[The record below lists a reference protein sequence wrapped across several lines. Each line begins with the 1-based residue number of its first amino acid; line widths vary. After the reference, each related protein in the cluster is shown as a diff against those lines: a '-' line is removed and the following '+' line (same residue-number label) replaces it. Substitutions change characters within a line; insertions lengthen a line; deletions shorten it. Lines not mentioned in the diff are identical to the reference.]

1 MMQYRHKLESFAFF
15 DRVRIQRHLEKMAQ
29 KGWRLTK
36 IGRFFWTYRRAV
48 PQKLHYT
55 VTYYPSASEF
65 DPEPSE
71 KQKIY
76 QELSAG
82 TGWEFVCSAAQR
94 QVFCS
99 EAEDPVAMETD
110 PTVEV
115 HTIHETAKRSY
126 LLIYSFLLLWSLW
139 NIGELIS
146 GLMKDPVPI
155 LSSSVDLI
163 LAMCWMLQLVFSAVT
178 LIGYFR
184 WYRRA
189 RQACQ
194 WGEFYPT
201 PGYTVIQNVLI
212 CTILAVFAYWCIDS
226 FRAGNRLAAVVMLLA
241 LGYVIVLNLG
251 LYGMRQLMKRKK
263 ASRGRN
269 LFFTSAV
276 CLLLA
281 MGMMAGI
288 AKAAAAGAF
297 TGLIEDPANPRQDLR
312 LQMEDLQQTQ
322 TERYAYHARWNETVF
337 LGYYTA
343 RQVMEYID
351 PEDPENPERLPE
363 LFYSVTVVKLPGLYD
378 LCKNAYL
385 RNADRSETDWKHH
398 YAPIDGAAWGAVE
411 AYQLTDPAMK
421 RFYSFLLCYDDRIV
435 SIRLDWEPTAE
446 QMRIIAQ
453 KLGGV
458 AAGA

>member
-1 MMQYRHKLESFAFF
+1 MRQYRHKIEAFTFF
-15 DRVRIQRHLEKMAQ
+15 DRDRIRRHLEKMAQ

-48 PQKLHYT
+48 PQKLHYA

-71 KQKIY
+71 KQRIY

-82 TGWEFVCSAAQR
+82 TGWEFVCSAAQM

-139 NIGELIS
+139 NVGELIS
-146 GLMKDPVPI
+146 DLMKDPIPV
-155 LSSSVDLI
+155 LSSPME
-163 LAMCWMLQLVFSAVT
+163 LALALCWTVHMAFSAVM

-189 RQACQ
+189 RRACQ
-194 WGEFYPT
+194 WGEFCPT
-201 PGYTVIQNVLI
+201 PGYTVLQNVMI
-212 CTILAVFAYWCIDS
+212 GTILAALVYWCVDS
-226 FRAGNRLAAVVMLLA
+226 FRGGDRLVAVVMVLA
-241 LGYVIVLNLG
+241 LVYVIVLNLA
-251 LYGMRQLMKRKK
+251 LYGTRQLMKGKK
-263 ASRGRN
+263 ASRGKN
-269 LFFTSAV
+269 LAVTGAV

-281 MGMMAGI
+281 MGMMTGI
-288 AKAAAAGAF
+288 GKAAASGAF
-297 TGLIEDPANPRQDLR
+297 QPLLQDPPNPRQDLR
-312 LQMEDLQQTQ
+312 LQMEDLRQTQ
-322 TERYAYHARWNETVF
+322 TERYAYHSRWNETVF

-343 RQVMEYID
+343 RQVMEFVD
-351 PEDPENPERLPE
+351 PEDPENPEWLPE
-363 LFYSVTVVKLPGLYD
+363 LYYSVTVVKLPGLYD

-385 RNADRSETDWKHH
+385 RNADRSETDWKHR
-398 YAPIDGAAWGAVE
+398 YTPIDGGAWGAAE

-421 RFYSFLLCYDDRIV
+421 RFHSFLLCYEDRIV
-435 SIRLDWEPTAE
+435 SIRFDWEPTAAE
-446 QMRIIAQ
+446 KRIVAQ

-458 AAGA
+458 T

>member
-1 MMQYRHKLESFAFF
+1 MRQYRHKLEAFTFF

-36 IGRFFWTYRRAV
+36 IGRFFWTYRRAA

-55 VTYYPSASEF
+55 VTYYPTASEF

-71 KQKIY
+71 KQRIY

-82 TGWEFVCSAAQR
+82 AGWEFVCGAAQM

-126 LLIYSFLLLWSLW
+126 LLIYGFLLLWSLW

-146 GLMKDPVPI
+146 GLVKDPIPV
-155 LSSSVDLI
+155 LSSAMDLI
-163 LAMCWMLQLVFSAVT
+163 LALCWTVHMVFSAVM
-178 LIGYFR
+178 LIGYFL

-189 RQACQ
+189 RRACQ
-194 WGEFYPT
+194 WGEFCPT
-201 PGYTVIQNVLI
+201 PGYTVIQNTLI
-212 CTILAVFAYWCIDS
+212 GMLLAMLAYWCVDS
-226 FRAGNRLAAVVMLLA
+226 FRNSDRLVAAAMVLA
-241 LGYVIVLNLG
+241 LGYLIVLNLG

-263 ASRGRN
+263 ASRGKN
-269 LFFTSAV
+269 LIVTGAV

-281 MGMMAGI
+281 MGMLAGI
-288 AKAAAAGAF
+288 AKAADAGAF
-297 TGLIEDPANPRQDLR
+297 TPLLQDPPNPRQDLR

-322 TERYAYHARWNETVF
+322 TERYAYHSRWNETVF

-343 RQVMEYID
+343 RQVMTYVD
-351 PEDPENPERLPE
+351 PEKPELLPE
-363 LFYSVTVVKLPGLYD
+363 LYYSVTVVKLPGLYD

-398 YAPIDGAAWGAVE
+398 YAPIDGAAWGAAE

-421 RFYSFLLCYDDRIV
+421 RFHSFLLCYEDRIV
-435 SIRLDWEPTAE
+435 SIRLDWEPTAA
-446 QMRIIAQ
+446 QKQIIAQ

-458 AAGA
+458 M